1 MLEPA
6 DIMREWLSV
15 SSLEEII
22 EENDLGPEDV
32 LAILYRGGHL
42 KLPIWLEDMLEDD
55 ELQPGEEEG

>member
-22 EENDLGPEDV
+22 EENDLGPEDT
-32 LAILYRGGHL
+32 LAILYSGGHL
-42 KLPIWLEDMLEDD
+42 ALPPWLEDWLEDY